1 MCFSSFLSRNV
12 MKVQVGDDKKADEYL
27 LTLDQKLQEIGA
39 KYDIVDC
46 IPYKK
51 IAGVD
56 FAGIMRSAVFEG

>member
-1 MCFSSFLSRNV
+1 M
-12 MKVQVGDDKKADEYL
+12 VQVGDDKKADDYL
-27 LTLDQKLQEIGA
+27 FTLDQKLQGIGA

-56 FAGIMRSAVFEG
+56 FAGIMKSAVFEGSP